1 MAKQEVIRNVFDAS
15 YPQIDKYHLNYLKDI
30 FSNDNNT
37 TDTII
42 EAMQS
47 KNREAIESVIREAGN
62 RMKSSILVIG
72 IACVIID
79 REALYAGTGYSSYLS
94 YALSLSDLAGI
105 PPQTLSDAKIIGEA
119 FIDYFD
125 RLKKVGFVPQGNA
138 HKLRF
143 LPRALEN
150 HPHNQDEVFRRVAKD
165 SLAQFKEWAAAP
177 ETKEPATK
185 EPSVKIEVTDSKIAV
200 DGRTVLN
207 FPKGLPAK
215 EKNMLASYLT
225 SIYKIRAVGNEPFV
239 VSTYDHGEQRAIMN
253 FLKQYRQKR

>member
-1 MAKQEVIRNVFDAS
+1 MPNKQVPIPNVFDAG
-15 YPQIDKYHLNYLKDI
+15 YPQLDKYHLQYLKGLYDD
-30 FSNDNNT
+30 STT

-42 EAMQS
+42 EAMRS
-47 KNREAIESVIREAGN
+47 KNRQAIESVIKDAAD

-105 PPQTLSDAKIIGEA
+105 PPQTLSDAKIIGEV

-150 HPHNQDEVFRRVAKD
+150 HPDAQDEVFKRVAKD
-165 SLAQFKEWAAAP
+165 SLMKFKEWAIAP
-177 ETKEPATK
+177 ENEEKPPK
-185 EPSVKIEVTDSKIAV
+185 EPSVKVEVTDSKIMV
-200 DGRTVLN
+200 DGKTVLN

-225 SIYKIRAVGNEPFV
+225 TLYQIRAVGNEPFV

-253 FLKQYRQKR
+253 FLKKYREKR